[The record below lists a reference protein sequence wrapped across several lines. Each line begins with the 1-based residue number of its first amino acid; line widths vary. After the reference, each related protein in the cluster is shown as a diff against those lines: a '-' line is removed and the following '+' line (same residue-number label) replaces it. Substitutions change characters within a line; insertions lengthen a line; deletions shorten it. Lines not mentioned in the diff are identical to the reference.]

1 MESEDKSKPA
11 NPSRRAILIG
21 GVLLAAFLA
30 GFVPQ
35 FRAASS
41 PRSGLQA
48 AQAELE
54 RLRQEAARSR
64 LRDLAAL
71 LLYEVAQR
79 NFGLAAQHSSAL
91 FDRLQEAASSGPDA
105 GNEALRQALA
115 ARDAV
120 TAGLASADPAVQPE
134 VLRVFRLV
142 LEGTR
147 KP

>member
-1 MESEDKSKPA
+1 MEDKASGPKV
-11 NPSRRAILIG
+11 SRRTIVVG
-21 GVLLAAFLA
+21 GALLAVFLL

-35 FRAASS
+35 FRAASAA
-41 PRSGLQA
+41 RGELRA

-54 RLRQEAARSR
+54 RLRQEEARSQ

-79 NFGLAAQHSSAL
+79 NFGIAARHSGAL
-91 FDRLQEAASSGPDA
+91 FDRLQNAVASGPDA
-105 GNEALRQALA
+105 NNESLRQALA

-120 TAGLASADPAVQPE
+120 TAGLASADPAVQAE

-142 LEGTR
+142 FEATR
-147 KP
+147 KK

>member
-1 MESEDKSKPA
+1 M
-11 NPSRRAILIG
+11 LLVG
-21 GVLLAAFLA
+21 GVWLGVFLV
-30 GFVPQ
+30 GFVLQ
-35 FRAASS
+35 FLTSSAA
-41 PRSGLQA
+41 RSELQA
-48 AQAELE
+48 ARAELE
-54 RLRQEAARSR
+54 PLRQEAARSQ

-79 NFGLAAQHSSAL
+79 NFGIAAQHSSAL
-91 FDRLQEAASSGPDA
+91 FDRLQQAVASGPDA

-120 TAGLASADPAVQPE
+120 TAGLASADPAVQAE

-142 LEGTR
+142 FDATR

>member
-1 MESEDKSKPA
+1 VEDKASGPKV
-11 NPSRRAILIG
+11 SRRTIVVG
-21 GVLLAAFLA
+21 GALLAVFLL

-35 FRAASS
+35 FRAASAA
-41 PRSGLQA
+41 RGELRA

-54 RLRQEAARSR
+54 RLRQEEARSQ

-79 NFGLAAQHSSAL
+79 NFGIAARHSGAL
-91 FDRLQEAASSGPDA
+91 FDRLQNAVASGPDA
-105 GNEALRQALA
+105 NNESLRQALA

-120 TAGLASADPAVQPE
+120 TAGLASADPAVQAE

-142 LEGTR
+142 FEATR
-147 KP
+147 KK

>member
-1 MESEDKSKPA
+1 MEDKASGPKV
-11 NPSRRAILIG
+11 SRRTIVVG
-21 GVLLAAFLA
+21 GALLAVFLL

-35 FRAASS
+35 FRAASAA
-41 PRSGLQA
+41 RGELRA

-54 RLRQEAARSR
+54 RLRQEEARSQ

-79 NFGLAAQHSSAL
+79 NFGIAARHSGAL
-91 FDRLQEAASSGPDA
+91 FDRLQNAVASGPDA
-105 GNEALRQALA
+105 NNESLRQALA

-120 TAGLASADPAVQPE
+120 TAGLASADPAVQAE

-142 LEGTR
+142 LEATR
-147 KP
+147 KK

>member
-1 MESEDKSKPA
+1 VEDKASGPKV
-11 NPSRRAILIG
+11 SRRTIVVG
-21 GVLLAAFLA
+21 GALLAVFLL

-35 FRAASS
+35 FRAASAA
-41 PRSGLQA
+41 RGELRA

-54 RLRQEAARSR
+54 RLRQEEARSQ

-79 NFGLAAQHSSAL
+79 NFGIAARHSGAL
-91 FDRLQEAASSGPDA
+91 FDRLQNAVASGPDA
-105 GNEALRQALA
+105 NNESLRQALA

-120 TAGLASADPAVQPE
+120 TAGLASADPAVQAE

-142 LEGTR
+142 LEATR
-147 KP
+147 KK